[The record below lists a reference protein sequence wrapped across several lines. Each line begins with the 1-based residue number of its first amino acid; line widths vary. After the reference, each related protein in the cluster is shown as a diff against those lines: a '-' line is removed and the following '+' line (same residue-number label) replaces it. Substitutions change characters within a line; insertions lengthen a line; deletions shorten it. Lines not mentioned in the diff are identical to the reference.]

1 MDQPRHP
8 VRLSFQLKVLL
19 PVLAA
24 LVLVPSVTLWIV
36 NQYISRQMQ
45 EESRQTL
52 NTADNVFQ
60 QLLELRTRDLLSR
73 FRNTVNESSY
83 RVLMPL
89 VGTPDSPARA
99 TTIRNFLN
107 ERLEAYGDDCEALL
121 LVAQSGAAPTV
132 ARRGTA
138 FSSEEFAKATA
149 GLTRLALQGEA
160 AHGALNLNGHSY
172 LIVSV
177 PVSTQENSPPVGA
190 LTVATRLGENALQEL
205 KSITGA
211 DILLLDS
218 QIITASTIRQPE
230 LPRDLIIA
238 ADGGGTSTHR
248 ELPVVLMNTHYL
260 ALTGSYDVKG
270 PGQGFN
276 YVLLSSN
283 EQRFSELARTRLTLV
298 SVSLVGVLLS
308 GLTVWYLIRRVTQP
322 LLVLRDNAEA
332 VGRGDFTRRI
342 TRFSDDEC
350 GAVAVA
356 FNDMT
361 GNLQASRADLEK
373 AVGTLKTTQA
383 QLMQSEKLSAVG
395 QFVAGVAHEL
405 NNPLTSVIGFS
416 ELLQATSTDPKQKD
430 QLGHIAR
437 SAARCHKIVHSLL
450 GFSRQHE
457 PERKLVR
464 LHEVADAVLEIVTY
478 DMRVNN
484 VVLERAY
491 APDLPPLL
499 GDVHQLQQVV
509 LNIVSNA
516 RQALETFRRDGQITL
531 RTGVTGDRVWLRI
544 SDNGPGISPENLKKI
559 FDPFFTT
566 KPQGKGTGLGL
577 SLSYGIVQE
586 HHGSIRAESQPGVG
600 TEFILEFPA
609 VDPSVVKPVLFR
621 PDSQPPMPARGAT
634 YHILA
639 VDDEESI
646 LTLVHDIL
654 SSEGHRVETTGSGE
668 TALDLI
674 LRHDY
679 DLIVSDWKMP
689 GLNGINL
696 YQELLVRK
704 PEAARRMLF
713 MTGDVIKD
721 SFQNFLKQHNR
732 TCLPKPFALREFHAA
747 VASITRPPA

>member
-1 MDQPRHP
+1 MDEPRHR
-8 VRLSFQLKVLL
+8 VGLSFQLKVLL
-19 PVLAA
+19 PVLSA
-24 LVLVPSVTLWIV
+24 LVLVPAVTLWIV
-36 NQYISRQMQ
+36 NEYISRQMQ

-52 NTADNVFQ
+52 NTAENVFQ

-73 FRNTVNESSY
+73 YRNAVNETSY
-83 RVLMPL
+83 RSLAPV
-89 VGTPDSPARA
+89 VGERETTTRA
-99 TTIRNFLN
+99 TTLRKFLN
-107 ERLEAYGDDCEALL
+107 ERLEAYGEDCEALL
-121 LVAQSGAAPTV
+121 LAAQSNAAPTV
-132 ARRGTA
+132 AHRGTV
-138 FSSEEFAKATA
+138 FSSEDFVQATA

-160 AHGALNLNGHSY
+160 AHGSLTLKGHTY
-172 LIVSV
+172 LIVAV
-177 PVSTQENSPPVGA
+177 PVLTQENGAPVGA
-190 LTVATRLGENALQEL
+190 LTVATRLGENALQDL

-211 DILLLDS
+211 DILLLDN
-218 QIITASTIRQPE
+218 QAITASTIRQPE
-230 LPRDLIIA
+230 LPRDLLNA
-238 ADGGGTSTHR
+238 AASDAGARR

-260 ALTGSYDVKG
+260 ALTGSYEIKG
-270 PGQGFN
+270 PDQGFN

-283 EQRFSELARTRLTLV
+283 EKRFSELARTRLSLV

-383 QLMQSEKLSAVG
+383 QLIQSEKLSAVG

-416 ELLQATSTDPKQKD
+416 ELLQATSTDPKQRD

-464 LHEVADAVLEIVTY
+464 LHEVADAVIEIVAY

-484 VVLERAY
+484 VELVRDY

-516 RQALETFRRDGQITL
+516 RQALETFRRDGHITL
-531 RTGVTGDRVWLRI
+531 RTGATGDLVWLRI
-544 SDNGPGISPENLKKI
+544 IDNGPGISPENLKKI

-586 HHGSIRAESQPGVG
+586 HRGSIRAESQPGLG

-609 VDPSVVKPVLFR
+609 ADPAADKPLLYR
-621 PDSQPPMPARGAT
+621 PDSRPPMPARNTAT

-639 VDDEESI
+639 VDDEASI
-646 LTLVHDIL
+646 LTLVQDIL
-654 SSEGHRVETTGSGE
+654 NSEGHRVETTGSGE
-668 TALDLI
+668 AALEMI
-674 LRHDY
+674 LCNNY
-679 DLIVSDWKMP
+679 DLVVSDWKMP
-689 GLNGINL
+689 GLNGISL

-732 TCLPKPFALREFHAA
+732 TCLSKPFALREFHAA
-747 VASITRPPA
+747 IAGIVNQS